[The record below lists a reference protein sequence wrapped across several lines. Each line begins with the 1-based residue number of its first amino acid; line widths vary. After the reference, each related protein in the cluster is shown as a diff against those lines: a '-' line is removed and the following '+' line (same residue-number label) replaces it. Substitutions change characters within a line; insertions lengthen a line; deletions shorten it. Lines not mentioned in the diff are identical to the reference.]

1 MKLRSTHFSV
11 SKKNVMLCETLTS
24 YSALRSANKIYSP
37 YVEPA
42 NLRKTKDAAKTKDGH
57 VLSEGLSH

>member
-1 MKLRSTHFSV
+1 LKLRSTHFSV

-24 YSALRSANKIYSP
+24 YAALRSANKIYSP
-37 YVEPA
+37 YAEPG
-42 NLRKTKDAAKTKDGH
+42 NLRKTKDGH